1 MDTRAAL
8 SAQRSPTK
16 YPAPNAVVAAKS
28 VTIAI
33 SKTTTTGKKSVKQ
46 FTILSPME
54 NANPTP
60 VPTVKVAA

>member
-33 SKTTTTGKKSVKQ
+33 SKTTTTGKSSVK
-46 FTILSPME
+46 
-54 NANPTP
+54 
-60 VPTVKVAA
+60 